1 MRIALFSEVF
11 IPKIDGVVNTT
22 CRLLT
27 YLQERGH
34 PSILFAPSGGPK
46 QYASTPVIG
55 LSGFPLPMYPDLQ
68 IVPPIV
74 NVSEQLDAFKPDII
88 HLINPFSLCL
98 AGLWYGLQK
107 NIPVTASYQTDLAGY
122 ANCWGVGYLSPII
135 WAYLRSI
142 HNQADL
148 NFAPSHFT
156 KQELIANQ
164 FQRIKVWGRGVDGN
178 LFSPSKFDDNMRCTL
193 SQGEPHKK
201 LLLYVGRLS
210 TEKRIGWLRKI
221 LERFNDVRLAIIGDG
236 PQRNELEHLFAHTP
250 TYFGGFMRGEQLA
263 KAYASSD
270 IFVFPGANETFGNV
284 VLEAM
289 ASGLAVI
296 APNSGGVTDYVTHLQ
311 TGLLFEAHSIES
323 MLDQLQLL
331 LNNPELTTSL
341 RRNACSFAQTL
352 TWDSIFDKL
361 IQDYEQ
367 VIHDKRQK
375 QASFS

>member
-1 MRIALFSEVF
+1 MKIALFSEVF

-34 PSILFAPSGGPK
+34 SSILFAPAGGPQ

-55 LSGFPLPMYPDLQ
+55 LYGFPLPMYPDLQ

-74 NVSEQLDAFKPDII
+74 NVSEQLDAFKPELI

-107 NIPVTASYQTDLAGY
+107 NIPITASYQTDLAGY
-122 ANCWGVGYLSPII
+122 ANYWGVGYLSPII

-148 NFAPSHFT
+148 NFAPSRFT
-156 KQELIANQ
+156 QQELIANQ
-164 FQRIKVWGRGVDGN
+164 FQRVKVWGRGVDGT
-178 LFSPSKFDDNMRCTL
+178 LFSPSKFDDNMRYRL
-193 SQGEPHKK
+193 SQGEPDKK

-210 TEKRIGWLRKI
+210 TEKRIAWLRKI
-221 LERFNDVRLAIIGDG
+221 FECFKDIRLAIIGDG

-250 TYFGGFMRGEQLA
+250 TYFGGFMSGEELA

-289 ASGLAVI
+289 ASGLAVV
-296 APNSGGVTDYVTHLQ
+296 APNSGGITDFVTHLQ
-311 TGLLFEAHSIES
+311 TGMLFEAHSIEA
-323 MLDQLQLL
+323 MLNQLRIL
-331 LNNPELTTSL
+331 LNNPELTTFL
-341 RRNACSFAQTL
+341 RRAAWSFAQTL

-361 IQDYEQ
+361 LQDYEQ
-367 VIHDKRQK
+367 VIQEKRQM